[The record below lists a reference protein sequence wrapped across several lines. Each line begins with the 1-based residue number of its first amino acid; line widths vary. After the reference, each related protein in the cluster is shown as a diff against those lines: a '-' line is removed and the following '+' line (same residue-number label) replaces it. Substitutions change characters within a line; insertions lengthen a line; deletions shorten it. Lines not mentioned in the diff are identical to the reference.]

1 MNFLAHFTLSFQ
13 HPEILLG
20 QFIADA
26 VKGRQLEGHQGYVK
40 LGIEMHRTIDF
51 ATDTSEV
58 CQELR
63 KEFRPHLGLFS
74 PVAID
79 MFLDHIL
86 ARDFKNI
93 TGENLPQFANWVYSE
108 LAKRKSEIP
117 SRMVPALEHMTTHNW
132 LVNYAS
138 HEGLSRSIRGLSG
151 RVSGGE
157 ALLPA
162 IQLLPNLL
170 NQVEL
175 TFNTHFP
182 RLQTTCMNKFN
193 TFANAEI

>member
-1 MNFLAHFTLSFQ
+1 MNFLAHFTLSFH
-13 HPEILLG
+13 HPDILFG

-26 VKGRQLEGHQGYVK
+26 VKGRHLEGHEGYVK
-40 LGIEMHRTIDF
+40 LGIEMHRIIDST
-51 ATDTSEV
+51 TDTSDA
-58 CQELR
+58 CQDLR
-63 KEFRPHLGLFS
+63 KALRPHLGLFS

-93 TGENLPQFANWVYSE
+93 AGEDLTQFADWVYAE
-108 LAKRKSEIP
+108 LGKRKSEIP
-117 SRMVPALEHMTTHNW
+117 PRMMPALEHMTKHNW

-138 HEGLSRSIRGLSG
+138 HEGLSRSIKGLSG

-175 TFNTHFP
+175 TFEAHFP
-182 RLQTTCMNKFN
+182 RLRTICMDKFN
-193 TFANAEI
+193 TFASAEI